1 MSNPWEKISRP
12 ESSATFNRIMV
23 SDVLLKNLYWSKDS
37 AGQCCLMV
45 FFPNNY
51 KNYIKK
57 DHLDVG
63 GMDIDYLSTEISNY
77 KTYLVIKLNDPDDL
91 DIFYSFCISLVKK
104 ISGIDDYE
112 KQIIITLNHL
122 LRWKNFMATSKDKSL
137 SANQIQ
143 GLFCELTFLEELLH
157 NTKLSSIAIDSWV
170 GTDKPPAPQDFIFHN
185 TAIDIKS
192 ILGDERKRVRIS
204 SEDQL
209 DADKKNLFLK
219 IYSISKADR
228 DYGQTLNEMVDRIY
242 NLLNNDTQIDTFD
255 KKLSTAN
262 YVRKARYDED
272 FFIINNES
280 EKNYSVKDG
289 FPCLKK
295 SELSPIGIEKVS
307 YSIRLESIR
316 DFECVREELL
326 E

>member
-1 MSNPWEKISRP
+1 MNNPWVNISRP
-12 ESSATFNRIMV
+12 ESSATFNRIIAD
-23 SDVLLKNLYWSKDS
+23 DVKLRNIYWSRDS
-37 AGQCCLMV
+37 LDQCCLTIFYV
-45 FFPNNY
+45 ENH
-51 KNYIKK
+51 KTHLKK
-57 DHLDVG
+57 EHLDVE
-63 GMDIDYLSTEISNY
+63 GMHIDYLSTKILSY
-77 KTYLVIKLNDPDDL
+77 TTYLVIKLKDKSDL
-91 DIFYSFCISLVKK
+91 DIFYSFCISLIKK
-104 ISGIDDYE
+104 ISDHDDYE
-112 KQIIITLNHL
+112 KQLIIILNHL
-122 LRWKNFMATSKDKSL
+122 LRWKNFMATSKDRSL

-143 GLFCELTFLEELLH
+143 GLFCELAFLEELLK
-157 NTKLSSIAIDSWV
+157 NAKLSSIAIDSWV

-219 IYSISKADR
+219 IYSISKADPE
-228 DYGQTLNEMVDRIY
+228 YGQTLNDMVDRIY
-242 NLLNNDTQIDTFD
+242 SLLNNSTQIDTFD

-272 FFIINNES
+272 FFIINKES

-295 SELSPIGIEKVS
+295 SELSSMGIEKVS

-316 DFECVREELL
+316 DFECSREELV